1 LPFNERGNLDLE
13 RSRSGAG
20 WERAGAIQ
28 RGGRCSMT
36 STFSEQVGKVFV
48 VTHGMRQ
55 CLICNALF
63 TREEAAKHAGT
74 ACFPK
79 QQSSGR
85 AKLED

>member
-1 LPFNERGNLDLE
+1 
-13 RSRSGAG
+13 
-20 WERAGAIQ
+20 
-28 RGGRCSMT
+28 MT